1 MSTPIIE
8 ITPETIHAAY
18 KTLGIDHEVI
28 SKAEEEMEK
37 EEDDENE
44 EEDKKEDTKEK
55 KKKIQKSISDLKEQ
69 LQKAETELAGLEGK
83 KEEPKIEKSE
93 DSTLNAIN
101 SLNDSIGKKFEAMA
115 TINKA
120 LSDQLSETK
129 EELKKSQEKIQALE
143 ETPIR
148 KSITTQN
155 FIEKAFQEDE
165 KTGNKMLSVSQHRA
179 EIQNMLIEKAGLG
192 GDDVIEKSVD
202 NFWNNEMQYFEAT
215 NSLHPRALQKLMAED
230 KIQIVR

>member
-1 MSTPIIE
+1 MSTPTIE
-8 ITPETIHAAY
+8 ITPETIQAAY
-18 KTLGIDHEVI
+18 KTLGIDQEVI
-28 SKAEEEMEK
+28 SKAEEEKEDSEK
-37 EEDDENE
+37 
-44 EEDKKEDTKEK
+44 DKKEDTK
-55 KKKIQKSISDLKEQ
+55 KKKIQKSISELKDQ
-69 LQKAETELAGLEGK
+69 LQKAETELAGLDGK
-83 KEEPKIEKSE
+83 KIEKSE

-120 LSDQLSETK
+120 LSDQLGETR

-148 KSITTQN
+148 KSVTTQN
-155 FIEKAFQEDE
+155 YIEKAFQEDE
-165 KTGNKMLSVSQHRA
+165 KTGNKMLSVSQHRT

-192 GDDVIEKSVD
+192 GDDVIEKSID
-202 NFWNNEMQYFEAT
+202 TFWNNEMQYFEAT
-215 NSLHPRALQKLMAED
+215 GSLHPRALQKLVAED

>member
-1 MSTPIIE
+1 MSTPTIE
-8 ITPETIHAAY
+8 ITPETIQAAY
-18 KTLGIDHEVI
+18 KTLGIDQEVI
-28 SKAEEEMEK
+28 SKAEEM
-37 EEDDENE
+37 EEDEDKEDEDS
-44 EEDKKEDTKEK
+44 EEDKKEDIKEK

-69 LQKAETELAGLEGK
+69 LQKAETELAGFDGK
-83 KEEPKIEKSE
+83 KEEIKKSE
-93 DSTLNAIN
+93 DPTLNAIN

-120 LSDQLSETK
+120 LSDQLGETR

-148 KSITTQN
+148 KSVTTQN

-192 GDDVIEKSVD
+192 GDDVIEKSID
-202 NFWNNEMQYFEAT
+202 TFWNNEMQYFEAT